1 MALTAAEKQR
11 RYRERRDADPERR
24 ERYLLKEKSAWANRK
39 ALGKWKS
46 MSDLPDR
53 EKRYRKMKNRC
64 AQRRFRECQQCL
76 TANTPPATS
85 SDPSQQ
91 ESRPIH
97 TKRVYVRRRT

>member
-11 RYRERRDADPERR
+11 RYWERRDADPERR

-39 ALGKWKS
+39 ILGKWKP
-46 MSDLPDR
+46 MSELSNR

-64 AQRRFRECQQCL
+64 AQRKFCERQQRL
-76 TANTPPATS
+76 TAHMPSATP

-91 ESRPIH
+91 ESQSR
-97 TKRVYVRRRT
+97 